1 MMKKTLGKS
10 GGAKSFG
17 VSGKSRSDK
26 PFKSARP
33 AKTYTPAGKPL
44 TSAPK
49 PSTSTQETPKDFM
62 KEIVTS
68 SRTRDII
75 RKHRFTF
82 KKSLGQNFL
91 IDGHV
96 LEQIIEAAG
105 LNETRGAL
113 EIGPGIGSLTE
124 QLAKAAGKVTAVEI
138 DRRLIPILQ
147 DVMSPYDNVSIVH
160 GDILKTDLKQLWQE
174 QFAGCEGVSVV
185 ANLPYYVTT
194 PIIMKLLEE
203 RLPLENIVV
212 MVQKEVAQRM
222 AAKPGG
228 KEFGSLSIAVQYYC
242 EPELVCIVPGK
253 AFIPAPNVE
262 SAVIKLKRRLEPAV
276 SVPDEAKFFHV
287 VQTAFSQRRK
297 TLANN
302 LSAFS
307 GKERKGELSELLL
320 QIGIQP
326 ERRAETLSL
335 DEFARVSAALLE
347 NGMVN

>member
-1 MMKKTLGKS
+1 MKKLTDKS
-10 GGAKSFG
+10 T
-17 VSGKSRSDK
+17 SDK
-26 PFKSARP
+26 KYGPNTKPYKAFRSNKPEAAVP
-33 AKTYTPAGKPL
+33 A
-44 TSAPK
+44 TS
-49 PSTSTQETPKDFM
+49 PKDLV
-62 KEIVTS
+62 KEIATS

-91 IDGHV
+91 IDGGV
-96 LEQIIEAAG
+96 LDQIIEAAG
-105 LNETRGAL
+105 LDETRGVL

-124 QLAKAAGKVTAVEI
+124 QLAKTAGKVTAVEI

-147 DVMSPYDNVSIVH
+147 DVMSPYGNVCIVH

-174 QFAGCEGVSVV
+174 QFADFANVSVV

-212 MVQKEVAQRM
+212 MVQKEVAERM

-253 AFIPAPNVE
+253 SFIPAPNVE
-262 SAVIKLKRRLEPAV
+262 SAVIKLRKRQTPAV

-287 VQTAFSQRRK
+287 VKTSFSQRRK

-307 GKERKGELSELLL
+307 GKDRKGELAELLL
-320 QIGIQP
+320 SIGVQP

-335 DEFARVSAALLE
+335 EEFAKVCEALT
-347 NGMVN
+347 NSGMLV

>member
-1 MMKKTLGKS
+1 MVK
-10 GGAKSFG
+10 AI
-17 VSGKSRSDK
+17 
-26 PFKSARP
+26 A
-33 AKTYTPAGKPL
+33 
-44 TSAPK
+44 
-49 PSTSTQETPKDFM
+49 
-62 KEIVTS
+62 TS

-91 IDGHV
+91 INTDV
-96 LEQIIEAAG
+96 LDQIIAAAG
-105 LNETRGAL
+105 LDETRGAL

-124 QLAKAAGKVTAVEI
+124 RLAKEAGKVTAVEI

-147 DVMSPYDNVSIVH
+147 DVMSPYENVSIVH
-160 GDILKTDLKQLWQE
+160 SDILKTDLQQLWQE
-174 QFAGCEGVSVV
+174 QFSGLAGVSVV

-212 MVQKEVAQRM
+212 MVQKEVAERM

-242 EPELVCIVPGK
+242 EPELICIVPGK
-253 AFIPAPNVE
+253 SFMPAPNVE
-262 SAVIKLKRRLEPAV
+262 SAVIKLKRRSEPAV
-276 SVPDEAKFFHV
+276 IVPDEAKYFHV
-287 VQTAFSQRRK
+287 VQTSFSQRRK

-320 QIGIQP
+320 GIGIQP

-335 DEFARVSAALLE
+335 QEFALVCEMLIK
-347 NGMVN
+347 NGMLA

>member
-1 MMKKTLGKS
+1 ML
-10 GGAKSFG
+10 
-17 VSGKSRSDK
+17 
-26 PFKSARP
+26 
-33 AKTYTPAGKPL
+33 
-44 TSAPK
+44 
-49 PSTSTQETPKDFM
+49 
-62 KEIVTS
+62 KEIATS

-75 RKHRFTF
+75 RKHGFTF

-91 IDGHV
+91 INADV
-96 LEQIIEAAG
+96 LDQIIAAAG
-105 LNETRGAL
+105 LDETRGAL
-113 EIGPGIGSLTE
+113 EVGPGIGSLTE
-124 QLAKAAGKVTAVEI
+124 RLAKAAGKVASVEI
-138 DRRLIPILQ
+138 DRRLIPILE
-147 DVMSPYDNVSIVH
+147 DVMSPYANVNIVH
-160 GDILKTDLKQLWQE
+160 SDILKTDLRKLWEE
-174 QFAGCEGVSVV
+174 QFSGLAGVSVV

-212 MVQKEVAQRM
+212 MVQKEVAERM

-262 SAVIKLKRRLEPAV
+262 SAVIKLKRRQELAV

-302 LSAFS
+302 LSSLS
-307 GKERKGELSELLL
+307 GKERKAELSEMLLAN
-320 QIGIQP
+320 GIQP

-335 DEFARVSAALLE
+335 QEFATVCEALTRS
-347 NGMVN
+347 GML